1 MTTTPMLANGTG
13 TVLSGTLDEF
23 CRRLVAGA
31 SGGAFGVLQKHLE
44 TVEAQAI
51 RDAPV
56 KTGTYKRSIKLA
68 IRVDSQ
74 GVSAR
79 LAAVEYAR
87 FIRST
92 AFVGPTF
99 PAAPAPKP
107 NVRWQSDIRKPA
119 LFQMLI
125 VTREMGAA
133 ILGAARG
140 R

>member
-1 MTTTPMLANGTG
+1 MTTTPMLTNGTG
-13 TVLSGTLDEF
+13 TVLTGSLDEF

-31 SGGAFGVLQKHLE
+31 SGGAFGVLQKRLE
-44 TVEAQAI
+44 AVEAQAI

-56 KTGTYKRSIKLA
+56 KTGTYKRSIALS
-68 IRVDSQ
+68 IRIDSR
-74 GVSAR
+74 GVTAR
-79 LAAVEYAR
+79 LAAVTYAR
-87 FIRST
+87 FIKS
-92 AFVGPTF
+92 APFVGPTF

-119 LFQMLI
+119 LYQMLI

>member
-1 MTTTPMLANGTG
+1 MTTTPMLTNGTG
-13 TVLSGTLDEF
+13 TVLTGSLDEF

-44 TVEAQAI
+44 AVEADAV
-51 RDAPV
+51 RSAPV

-68 IRVDSQ
+68 IRLDSR

-79 LAAVEYAR
+79 IGAIEYAR
-87 FIRST
+87 FIRS
-92 AFVGPTF
+92 APFAGPTF

-119 LFQMLI
+119 LYHMLI

>member
-1 MTTTPMLANGTG
+1 MTTTPMLTNGTG
-13 TVLSGTLDEF
+13 TVLSGSLDEF
-23 CRRLVAGA
+23 CRRLVDGA
-31 SGGAFGVLQKHLE
+31 AGGAFGVLNKHLQA
-44 TVEAQAI
+44 VEAQAV

-68 IRVDSQ
+68 IRVDSR

-87 FIRST
+87 FIRS
-92 AFVGPTF
+92 APFVGPTF
-99 PAAPAPKP
+99 PAARAPKP

-119 LFQMLI
+119 LYHMLI

-133 ILGAARG
+133 IMGAARG

>member
-1 MTTTPMLANGTG
+1 MTSTTMLTNGTG
-13 TVLSGTLDEF
+13 TVLSGSLNNF

-31 SGGAFGVLQKHLE
+31 AGGAFDVLSRHLE
-44 TVEAQAI
+44 TVEAQAV

-56 KTGTYKRSIKLA
+56 KTGTYKRSIKLQ
-68 IRVDSQ
+68 IRVDSR

-87 FIRST
+87 FIRS
-92 AFVGPTF
+92 APFVGPTF
-99 PAAPAPKP
+99 PAERAPKP

-119 LFQMLI
+119 LYHMLI

-133 ILGAARG
+133 IMGAARG

>member
-1 MTTTPMLANGTG
+1 MTTTPILVNGTG
-13 TVLSGTLDEF
+13 TVLSGSLDEF
-23 CRRLVAGA
+23 CRRLIAGA
-31 SGGAFGVLQKHLE
+31 SGGAFAVLSKHLE
-44 TVEAQAI
+44 TVEAQAV

-68 IRVDSQ
+68 IRVDSR

-87 FIRST
+87 FIKSQP
-92 AFVGPTF
+92 FVGPTF
-99 PAAPAPKP
+99 PAERAPKP
-107 NVRWQSDIRKPA
+107 GVRWQSDIRKPA
-119 LFQMLI
+119 LYQMLI